1 MNYNYIMCK
10 DKNISIDNE
19 NIISM
24 SQLEAAILFCNNA
37 IKTLYEN
44 TNQFDIN
51 IFEVL
56 GMRNLSGMVGEY
68 FVKSIQR
75 YSNGALHSNL
85 HQDGYPDLLLTNTK
99 ERMLYYMTLF
109 VEKNTLKIRRCLA
122 RLSMAA

>member
-75 YSNGALHSNL
+75 YSNGALH
-85 HQDGYPDLLLTNTK
+85 
-99 ERMLYYMTLF
+99 
-109 VEKNTLKIRRCLA
+109 
-122 RLSMAA
+122 